1 MTMEPFAKTAALVQQ
16 GLEQGAY
23 PSACLSVGIG
33 PRVLC
38 RRTFGHVTGH
48 TLYDMASVSKILGA
62 TMIALRWLEGGQA
75 ALVRSGGAFLV
86 APADKAD
93 ITILQL
99 MTHTSGIP
107 DHFLLQEEC
116 GSPEEVTQAILR
128 HPLVQRPGGV
138 PIYSCMGYILLG
150 KILER
155 IGGEPLDRLAQSW
168 VFDPLDLN
176 TPPIAPQATWRPRN
190 GTRKRKHC
198 SPVWCTMKTPASARY
213 FCNAAFSAIWRT

>member
-62 TMIALRWLEGGQA
+62 TMIALRWLEEGK
-75 ALVRSGGAFLV
+75 LRLYDRVGAFLD

-107 DHFLLQEEC
+107 DHFLPRRLRRPFC
-116 GSPEEVTQAILR
+116 AIR
-128 HPLVQRPGGV
+128 WFSGPVACPFTAAWGT
-138 PIYSCMGYILLG
+138 S
-150 KILER
+150 
-155 IGGEPLDRLAQSW
+155 SW
-168 VFDPLDLN
+168 
-176 TPPIAPQATWRPRN
+176 ARSW
-190 GTRKRKHC
+190 
-198 SPVWCTMKTPASARY
+198 SASA
-213 FCNAAFSAIWRT
+213 ASPWTVWRRAGFLILWT

>member
-62 TMIALRWLEGGQA
+62 TMIALRWLEEGK
-75 ALVRSGGAFLV
+75 LRLYDRVGAFLD

-116 GSPEEVTQAILR
+116 CSPEEVTQAILAPSAGSAAR
-128 HPLVQRPGGV
+128 RRAPL
-138 PIYSCMGYILLG
+138 
-150 KILER
+150 
-155 IGGEPLDRLAQSW
+155 
-168 VFDPLDLN
+168 
-176 TPPIAPQATWRPRN
+176 
-190 GTRKRKHC
+190 
-198 SPVWCTMKTPASARY
+198 
-213 FCNAAFSAIWRT
+213 

>member
-1 MTMEPFAKTAALVQQ
+1 MIMEPFAKTAALVQQ

-62 TMIALRWLEGGQA
+62 TMIALRWLEEGK
-75 ALVRSGGAFLV
+75 LRLYDRVGAFLD

-128 HPLVQRPGGV
+128 HPLVQRPRWRAHLQLHGV
-138 PIYSCMGYILLG
+138 HPPGQDPGAHRRRAPGPSGAELG
-150 KILER
+150 
-155 IGGEPLDRLAQSW
+155 
-168 VFDPLDLN
+168 F
-176 TPPIAPQATWRPRN
+176 
-190 GTRKRKHC
+190 
-198 SPVWCTMKTPASARY
+198 
-213 FCNAAFSAIWRT
+213 